1 MKKNR
6 WIMMLGFLL
15 GFITLNVVTASSV
28 YADLNIGDYTVDATV
43 KENGDVDFV
52 EQVTFEANSDYNG
65 VYYNLDISQ
74 VNQPTNVAVSLFVN
88 GQEEALTES
97 TSGDKNTYELTQN
110 NDQLSYKIYHPF
122 EESSITVKFSYTLPS
137 FIINYLDTAEFNRK
151 VVGTA
156 WEINQ
161 SNVRFTLHLPGK
173 ADYDSLRAWGHGNE
187 TGLVEIGQDYSSV
200 TLTVPTNY
208 AGDFVEAHVIFP
220 TSLTPANT
228 NVVNRNAKEEI
239 IAAEEDLIIKKEED
253 AAAVAKRIN
262 IYNML
267 GFIGLIPLGFSMVLA
282 YVKGL
287 KASKERLS
295 SVPYVPDHLF
305 EIPEDLSPAVM
316 TYAIYGSYPDTD
328 DISAT
333 IMDLVR
339 KGALSISDGE
349 PYTITVKNDKV
360 PLLEHELF
368 LMNFLMGTVGDGH
381 QLVLKDLQGYAK
393 THAKTYVNEI
403 ERWKSRVI
411 MQSVDY
417 QNRVGKPV
425 KSDPLVFIAI
435 IISFVILGL
444 SIGLLF
450 LTRFSLQ
457 SFIVLGL
464 AIVGFIAT
472 MTLSS
477 VGVNNRTIAAEYDFR
492 KWQAFKQMLKDIS
505 NIDLAEVPSIII
517 WDHILVYAISMGLA
531 DKVIKA
537 LGKLIPDLLKDSAF
551 YSQTNGWQMASY
563 YTLLNSNFSK
573 AYSRADAI
581 AHPANSG
588 GHGGGFSGGSSGG
601 SGGGS
606 GGGGF

>member
-1 MKKNR
+1 
-6 WIMMLGFLL
+6 MLGFLL
-15 GFITLNVVTASSV
+15 GFITFNVVTASSV
-28 YADLNIGDYTVDATV
+28 YAGLNISDYTVDATV

-52 EQVTFEANSDYNG
+52 EQVTFETDGYNNG
-65 VYYNLDISQ
+65 VYYKLDISE
-74 VNQPTNVAVSLFVN
+74 VNQPTNVGLSLSVN
-88 GQEEALTES
+88 GQDEPLREAYNGE
-97 TSGDKNTYELTQN
+97 KNTYELRQD

-122 EESSITVKFSYTLPS
+122 EKSSITVKFSYTLPS

-151 VVGTA
+151 FIGKG

-161 SNVRFTLHLPGK
+161 SNIRFTLYLPGK
-173 ADYDSLRAWGHGNE
+173 ADYDSLRAWGHGDKS
-187 TGLVEIGQDYSSV
+187 GFVEIGPDYSSV
-200 TLTVPTNY
+200 IMTLPENRK
-208 AGDFVEAHVIFP
+208 GEFVEAHVIFP
-220 TSLTPANT
+220 TSLTPDNT
-228 NVVNRNAKEEI
+228 NTVDRNAKEAI
-239 IAAEEDLIIKKEED
+239 IAKEEGLLSQD
-253 AAAVAKRIN
+253 FEAVAKRIN
-262 IYNML
+262 IYNIL

-295 SVPYVPDHLF
+295 SVPYVPDHIF

-360 PLLEHELF
+360 PLLEHERF
-368 LMNFLMGTVGDGH
+368 LMDFLIGKVGDGH

-450 LTRFSLQ
+450 LTRFSPQ
-457 SFIVLGL
+457 SIIVLGL
-464 AIVGFIAT
+464 AIVGFIT
-472 MTLSS
+472 TTSLSS
-477 VGVNNRTIAAEYDFR
+477 VGVNNRTIEAEYDFR
-492 KWQAFKQMLKDIS
+492 RWQAFKQMLKDIS

-517 WDHILVYAISMGLA
+517 WDHILVYAISMGVA

-537 LGKLIPDLLKDSAF
+537 LGKLIPDLLKDSVF

-573 AYSRADAI
+573 AHSRADAI
-581 AHPANSG
+581 VNPPNRG